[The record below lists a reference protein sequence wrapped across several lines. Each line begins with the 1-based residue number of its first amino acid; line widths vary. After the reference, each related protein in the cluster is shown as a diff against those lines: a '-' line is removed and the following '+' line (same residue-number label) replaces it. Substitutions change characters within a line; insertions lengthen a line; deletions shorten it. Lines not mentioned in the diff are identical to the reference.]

1 MRKAKL
7 EKGRWIATLL
17 VAAMAGGVAVAQEV
31 KDLTSSDPTEE
42 QLIEILKPKMNPD
55 DLGEARGIGVAHQ
68 RAKCTLR
75 RPDGSRGIGLL
86 KPISDVAAI
95 RILFAYNSSEILQEA
110 SRALDTL
117 GKALASTRL
126 APSCFQIKGH
136 TDSAGSDTY
145 NDRLSQRRAEAVVHY
160 LSAHFNIEP
169 DRLDAIGLGK
179 HHPIADNSTDE
190 GRSHNRRVEIV
201 NVGS

>member
-1 MRKAKL
+1 MR
-7 EKGRWIATLL
+7 GRKFRQNHLTTILL
-17 VAAMAGGVAVAQEV
+17 VAAVTAGGAVAQDV
-31 KDLTSSDPTEE
+31 KDLTGSDPTEE
-42 QLIEILKPKMNPD
+42 QLIDILKPKA
-55 DLGEARGIGVAHQ
+55 DLDGLGDARGIGVAHP

-95 RILFAYNSSEILQEA
+95 RILFAYNSSQILPEA
-110 SRALDTL
+110 GHALDTL
-117 GKALASTRL
+117 GKALASKTL

-136 TDSAGSDTY
+136 TDSVGSDTY
-145 NDRLSQRRAEAVVHY
+145 NDLLSQRRAEAVVHY
-160 LSAHFNIEP
+160 LSTHFTIDP

-179 HHPIADNSTDE
+179 RHPIADNSTEE

>member
-1 MRKAKL
+1 MRESKL
-7 EKGRWIATLL
+7 DKNRWVATLL
-17 VAAMAGGVAVAQEV
+17 VAAVTGGVAVAQEV
-31 KDLTSSDPTEE
+31 KDLTNGDPTEE
-42 QLIEILKPKMNPD
+42 QLIEILKPKVDPD
-55 DLGEARGIGVAHQ
+55 GVRGIGVAKQ

-95 RILFAYNSSEILQEA
+95 RVLFAYNSSEILPEA
-110 SRALDTL
+110 GHALDAL
-117 GKALASTRL
+117 GKALASTTL

-136 TDSAGSDTY
+136 TDSLGSEPY
-145 NDRLSQRRAEAVVHY
+145 NDRLSQRRATAVVHY
-160 LSAHFNIEP
+160 LSTHFSIEP
-169 DRLDAIGLGK
+169 DRLDAVGLGK
-179 HHPIADNSTDE
+179 RHPIADNSTEE